1 METLNKVKNNINDS
15 KHTRKKNLIPALNQ
29 ALDYLDASTDWV
41 ARNHTQVDINCCGS
55 CIFGSSQFKD
65 SVARVTYN
73 VQDYDSYNQAYKE
86 NREATI
92 WDGKPESH
100 KYEYIYLQHSAE
112 SHKQYLDLFRVLNE
126 FGIYADWNWSSD
138 LKIKVFLGKYKEEVS

>member
-1 METLNKVKNNINDS
+1 MKNKVKNKIDDS
-15 KHTRKKNLIPALNQ
+15 KHSRKKNLLPALNQ

-73 VQDYDSYNQAYKE
+73 VQDYDAYNQAYKE

-92 WDGKPESH
+92 WEGKRESH

-138 LKIKVFLGKYKEEVS
+138 LKIKVILNKYKEEVLNG

>member
-1 METLNKVKNNINDS
+1 MKNKVKNKIDAS
-15 KHTRKKNLIPALNQ
+15 KHSRKKNLLPALNQ

-73 VQDYDSYNQAYKE
+73 VQDYDAYNQAYKE

-92 WDGKPESH
+92 WEGKRESH

-138 LKIKVFLGKYKEEVS
+138 LKIKVILNKYKEEVLNG

>member
-41 ARNHTQVDINCCGS
+41 ARNHTQVDFNCCGS
-55 CIFGSSQFKD
+55 CIFGSSQFED
-65 SVARVTYN
+65 SVARVAYN

-112 SHKQYLDLFRVLNE
+112 SHKQYLDLFRVLN
-126 FGIYADWNWSSD
+126 
-138 LKIKVFLGKYKEEVS
+138 

>member
-41 ARNHTQVDINCCGS
+41 ARNHTQVEINCCSS
-55 CIFGSSQFKD
+55 CIFGSSQFED
-65 SVARVTYN
+65 SMARVTYN

-86 NREATI
+86 NREAAI

-112 SHKQYLDLFRVLNE
+112 SHKQYLDLIRVLNE

>member
-1 METLNKVKNNINDS
+1 MKNKVKNKIDDS
-15 KHTRKKNLIPALNQ
+15 KHSRKKNLLPALNQ

-41 ARNHTQVDINCCGS
+41 ARNHTQVEFNCCGS
-55 CIFGSSQFKD
+55 CIFGSSQFED

-73 VQDYDSYNQAYKE
+73 VQDYDAYNQAYKE

-92 WDGKPESH
+92 WEGKRESH

-138 LKIKVFLGKYKEEVS
+138 LKIKVILNKYKEEVLNG

>member
-1 METLNKVKNNINDS
+1 MKNKVKNKIDDS
-15 KHTRKKNLIPALNQ
+15 KHSRKKNLLPALNQ

-73 VQDYDSYNQAYKE
+73 VQDYDAYNQAYKE
-86 NREATI
+86 NREPNI
-92 WDGKPESH
+92 WEGK
-100 KYEYIYLQHSAE
+100 
-112 SHKQYLDLFRVLNE
+112 R
-126 FGIYADWNWSSD
+126 
-138 LKIKVFLGKYKEEVS
+138 

>member
-55 CIFGSSQFKD
+55 CIFGSSQFED

-92 WDGKPESH
+92 WEGKPESH
-100 KYEYIYLQHSAE
+100 KYEYIYLQHAAE
-112 SHKQYLDLFRVLNE
+112 SHNQYLDLIRVLNE
-126 FGIYADWNWSSD
+126 FGIYADWNWSSE
-138 LKIKVFLGKYKEEVS
+138 LKIKVFLGKYKEEII